1 MRTLILM
8 RHAKSSWDDATQKDI
23 DRPLNKRGRN
33 AATLLGRWLRQKGY
47 QPDFALISV
56 AERTRETWAGV
67 VAETGDR
74 PARFVP
80 ELYEAGPEVM
90 LRVLRKAP
98 DVGTVLMLGHLPG
111 IGAFARKL
119 LREPPDTVDFT
130 RFPTAATAVIAFDL
144 PDWSD
149 VDWSTGDLTDF
160 AVPKQLAEN

>member
-56 AERTRETWAGV
+56 AERTRETWARV
-67 VAETGDR
+67 VAETGER
-74 PARFVP
+74 TARFVP

-98 DVGTVLMLGHLPG
+98 DVGTVLMLGHMPG
-111 IGAFARKL
+111 IGAFARQL
-119 LREPPDTVDFT
+119 LREPPSSTDVS

-144 PDWSD
+144 PGWSD
-149 VDWSTGDLTDF
+149 VGWSTGRLTDF
-160 AVPKQLAEN
+160 AVPKQLAED